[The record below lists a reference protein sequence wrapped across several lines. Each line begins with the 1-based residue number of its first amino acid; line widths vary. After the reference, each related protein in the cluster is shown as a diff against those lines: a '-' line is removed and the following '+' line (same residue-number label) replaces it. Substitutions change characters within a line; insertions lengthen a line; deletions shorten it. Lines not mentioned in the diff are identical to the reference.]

1 MPLFICLLLFVY
13 LPCLLVYFNN
23 GNLPTQ
29 ARIEELEEELE
40 KERKNRIRAEKA
52 RTDLSREVEDMGLRL
67 EEAGGTNSQQSEV
80 NRRREAEIGKLK
92 RELEVANTNH
102 DQEVFN
108 LRKRS
113 NDILAELQEQIE
125 LLTKAKAK

>member
-1 MPLFICLLLFVY
+1 MPLFICLLLLVY

>member
-1 MPLFICLLLFVY
+1 M
-13 LPCLLVYFNN
+13 
-23 GNLPTQ
+23 
-29 ARIEELEEELE
+29 E

-52 RTDLSREVEDMGLRL
+52 RTDLTREVEDMGLRL
-67 EEAGGTNSQQSEV
+67 EEAGGTNTQQSEV

-102 DQEVFN
+102 DQEIFN

-125 LLTKAKAK
+125 VMTKAKAK